1 MAGSIHRCHQ
11 PTKPGVEIGRKTAK
25 SPTISS
31 RVRRKTGK
39 SSRRNLEQGMRTVRN
54 GESEKSRLART
65 WNPTLEEKKSGVW
78 NLDRRV
84 EMAPWWEI
92 LKIWA
97 WWELGD
103 IYNIISGCHEVVW
116 LSCNTIISI
125 LNMQSRNLLLFFRI
139 WMGIYLAKLKKTK
152 NKKKIYISFI
162 SSLSSASCWMSHNRS
177 SIIAH

>member
-1 MAGSIHRCHQ
+1 MAESIPRATNRRIQ
-11 PTKPGVEIGRKTAK
+11 ASK
-25 SPTISS
+25 SGE
-31 RVRRKTGK
+31 KQ
-39 SSRRNLEQGMRTVRN
+39 RNLRQSRAASVEQQGNPRAGIWNRECERTVRN

-92 LKIWA
+92 LKIWG

-116 LSCNTIISI
+116 LSCNTIIV
-125 LNMQSRNLLLFFRI
+125 LNMQSLFFFFFRD
-139 WMGIYLAKLKKTK
+139 MNGHLKG
-152 NKKKIYISFI
+152 KILKRNIVY
-162 SSLSSASCWMSHNRS
+162 
-177 SIIAH
+177 